1 MNRGGGKAAILA
13 KKRRE
18 DLLAKKGAELNE
30 AKWAQMRAQMKAFQA
45 HLEAF
50 AHAHKDS
57 IQNDPAFRAQ
67 FHKMCATIGVDPL
80 TSRKGIWSELL
91 GVGDYYYELAVRAIE
106 VCVATRGI
114 NGGFLALDELVR
126 ALRKKRTAY
135 VENVSKDDVERAVSK
150 LDVLGGG
157 YKVVSTGKGKIVKSV
172 PLELSLDHTK
182 VLEHCGTK
190 GYTSVSELRSA
201 TGWSQKR
208 ITTAVDFLINKEI
221 AWVDKQSKETT
232 YWILGLLS
240 GSTSQS

>member
-135 VENVSKDDVERAVSK
+135 VENVSK
-150 LDVLGGG
+150 
-157 YKVVSTGKGKIVKSV
+157 
-172 PLELSLDHTK
+172 
-182 VLEHCGTK
+182 
-190 GYTSVSELRSA
+190 
-201 TGWSQKR
+201 
-208 ITTAVDFLINKEI
+208 
-221 AWVDKQSKETT
+221 
-232 YWILGLLS
+232 
-240 GSTSQS
+240 